1 MQSGRNY
8 LRRRWSDYPRHSTY
22 FHIPIY
28 GERHE
33 FRPLNATRA
42 ECCPLSRRPCSE
54 RHGMDRI
61 GIAFE
66 GAQRQQTLH
75 LWDLESVGAREG
87 AATVRG
93 ERHALTALVWPGGL
107 FWFPRSAGPIPA
119 AFGPVA
125 FSLGRCL
132 FRFLCSLTSRSA
144 LRLYSASCS
153 NSKNSTRSSGGSI
166 LAVAKSS
173 LSCSMSV
180 LSFSVTASRCPSD
193 NS

>member
-1 MQSGRNY
+1 
-8 LRRRWSDYPRHSTY
+8 
-22 FHIPIY
+22 
-28 GERHE
+28 
-33 FRPLNATRA
+33 
-42 ECCPLSRRPCSE
+42 
-54 RHGMDRI
+54 MDRI

-173 LSCSMSV
+173 LSCFDVRFELFRHGFAVSLRQFVKHHSSMS
-180 LSFSVTASRCPSD
+180 LLL
-193 NS
+193 